1 MAKIPTILE
10 AGRADG
16 KLATSDT
23 IFDKNKGMFQSEIND
38 IQDTLNSDNPNKPL
52 SAKQGKVLKELLDA
66 KVIETGSVPIDIEP
80 TEGNTT
86 HIVSSDGLAKEFNK
100 CNTAIINTDRIEDDA
115 VTISKLE
122 PSIQSLLK
130 TLYSSYAE
138 SDLADGYYILNGVK
152 VSGPALLSGWKCI
165 KISVTSGDKFT
176 LTTRG
181 GATGRA
187 YAFAKDDGTILQVA
201 EENAQLENEEIT
213 TPSDSAYLYVNFL
226 IGYVTFSLKT
236 AISESVFQL
245 ISEIKNDVAKN
256 SLDITNCNSNIAEL
270 KNAIGGIDRAGL
282 NDGYYN
288 LSGTTADLSPIAQS
302 LWKCYS
308 LAVKKDDTFY
318 LSTSGGN
325 TARAF
330 AFTDSERVIK
340 QVAPASTVYANE
352 KIIAP
357 NDGYLFINCSNTE
370 DALSLF
376 SLTPYNIFGKLLIL
390 ASLLSETN
398 EEVNAQ
404 SEKLSTLFASESQ
417 IEGTFVQNGIIA
429 TDGSFISNSSFIIYR
444 YAVQPGDV
452 VLLHTQINSND
463 NAGRAQ
469 IAAYNGLS
477 FVRVVSTGEII
488 TDIEYTVPN
497 GVDNIC
503 MYNNVSYL
511 QYAKKKI
518 GHNITDDVA
527 KNAASISDHESRI
540 RVLEEE
546 TMQSKKYTNSDMYTD
561 DEGKKNY
568 YYVLTQ
574 GVGGIAP
581 ENPVKFTNDESS
593 WGCIKIPVVKGQQLT
608 ISTIGGSAGR
618 AYALTDK
625 SRKILVVADAGLNT
639 ETTPIELVV
648 QEDGF
653 LYVNCTS
660 NVDTKFYVIS
670 KVPFSAISDHVDNL
684 DDRVSFLES
693 EKDITAVPKIS
704 NPPIDI
710 RKDVMAQ
717 LRVLDI
723 GNSFTDD
730 STSLL
735 SGFISTSTQDI
746 DTSNI
751 CFYRCLRGGG
761 SFKTFYDSWH
771 NQDTYS
777 GTTEPM
783 CHYSVNKLFGG
794 LSQPITGVDALA
806 KMHSCFTDAKWDMI
820 IIHQVSTYSGNY
832 DIWEGNTDGGYLK
845 EFIRIIKLYQPQ
857 ATIGFLMSHA
867 SFSQSPNGDTRALYS
882 NIAKSVQKMYANYG
896 IDFIIPV
903 ATAVENLRA
912 SEALKTM
919 YPNVTKGYS
928 RDAHHLG
935 YGLARYVANATYF
948 QSLLGKRYGVSVFGN
963 AYRYSVTSDEKESAT
978 YPEDCIDVT
987 NSNAT
992 LAQLCA
998 INACN
1003 EMYNIV
1009 SPDNILATIE

>member
-1 MAKIPTILE
+1 MFTRDHIEEIKKKLIMLGTKDTQFPDAHKLNGEEIIAIVQDGENRKIPLSSIIGLLSDINVTPNDDFINVSKDTTGILTLDTAVSKVVIDNRKLGQVITFKDSANSWAICQFTGSSLDNWGDTSLWKSISGIDELKSQADTNTSNIESLNTEVSALQSKVDVNTTSISQINNTIADHEESISQINTKLEEHNESINAKIT
-10 AGRADG
+10 
-16 KLATSDT
+16 
-23 IFDKNKGMFQSEIND
+23 
-38 IQDTLNSDNPNKPL
+38 
-52 SAKQGKVLKELLDA
+52 
-66 KVIETGSVPIDIEP
+66 
-80 TEGNTT
+80 
-86 HIVSSDGLAKEFNK
+86 
-100 CNTAIINTDRIEDDA
+100 TDRISDGA
-115 VTISKLE
+115 VTIGKLE

-138 SDLADGYYILNGVK
+138 SDLADGYYTLNSVK
-152 VSGPALLSGWKCI
+152 VSGPHSATGWKCI

-181 GATGRA
+181 SAVGRA
-187 YAFAKDDGTILQVA
+187 YAFAKYDGTILQVA
-201 EENAQLENEEIT
+201 EENAQLENEEIIA
-213 TPSDSAYLYVNFL
+213 PSDSTYLYVNFL
-226 IGYVTFSLKT
+226 RNYVTFSLKT
-236 AISESVFQL
+236 AISKSVFQL

-256 SLDITNCNSNIAEL
+256 ALDITNCNSNIVGL
-270 KNAIGGIDRAGL
+270 RSAIGSINRDGL

-288 LSGTTADLSPIAQS
+288 LSGTTTDLSPIAQTS
-302 LWKCYS
+302 WKCYS

-318 LSTSGGN
+318 LSTSGGDN
-325 TARAF
+325 ARAF

-340 QVAPASTVYANE
+340 QVAPASTVYTNE
-352 KIIAP
+352 KIVAP
-357 NDGYLFINCSNTE
+357 NDGYLFINCHNKE
-370 DALSLF
+370 AALSLF
-376 SLTPYNIFGKLLIL
+376 SLVPDNIFGKLLIL
-390 ASLLSETN
+390 TSSLNET
-398 EEVNAQ
+398 
-404 SEKLSTLFASESQ
+404 
-417 IEGTFVQNGIIA
+417 
-429 TDGSFISNSSFIIYR
+429 
-444 YAVQPGDV
+444 
-452 VLLHTQINSND
+452 
-463 NAGRAQ
+463 
-469 IAAYNGLS
+469 
-477 FVRVVSTGEII
+477 
-488 TDIEYTVPN
+488 
-497 GVDNIC
+497 
-503 MYNNVSYL
+503 
-511 QYAKKKI
+511 
-518 GHNITDDVA
+518 
-527 KNAASISDHESRI
+527 AASVSEYDSRI

-546 TMQSKKYTNSDMYTD
+546 TTQSKKYTNSDMYTD

-568 YYVLTQ
+568 YYALNQ

-581 ENPVKFTNDESS
+581 ENPVKFTNNEDY
-593 WGCIKIPVVKGQQLT
+593 WGCIKIPVVKGQVLT

-625 SRKILVVADAGLNT
+625 NRKILVVADAGLNT

-648 QEDGF
+648 QEYGF
-653 LYVNCTS
+653 LYVNCTR

-684 DDRVSFLES
+684 DDRVSLLES

-723 GNSFTDD
+723 GNSFSGDP
-730 STSLL
+730 TSLL
-735 SGFISTSTQDI
+735 SGFISAVTQGIDI
-746 DTSNI
+746 SNM
-751 CFYRCLRGGG
+751 CFYTCARGGG

-771 NQDTYS
+771 NQDTYG

-783 CHYSVNKLFGG
+783 CHYGVNKLFGG
-794 LSQPITGVDALA
+794 LSQPITGADALA

-867 SFSQSPNGDTRALYS
+867 SFSQSPNGDTSALYS
-882 NIAKSVQKMYANYG
+882 NIAKSIQKMHANYG